1 MRPGGK
7 WIYVTLDILSAHKG
21 IQIREWAQAYQ
32 VELCITPTYSW
43 WTNPIEPYFGPLR
56 KFILNNSTYPNHVV
70 LTRRLQAHL
79 FSRLNA
85 AGEHESEP
93 RKATAGDAQPTKQDE
108 PHAPERT
115 LMDRALAEVRLSGAP
130 HRAGPSMAYASQP
143 YSRM

>member
-7 WIYVTLDILSAHKG
+7 WIYVTLDIQSAHKG

-79 FSRLNA
+79 RWCYANA
-85 AGEHESEP
+85 RHPDVLSAQRRRRARVRAEKGHRWGRSTHQAG
-93 RKATAGDAQPTKQDE
+93 
-108 PHAPERT
+108 
-115 LMDRALAEVRLSGAP
+115 
-130 HRAGPSMAYASQP
+130 
-143 YSRM
+143 